1 MMTKVALTV
10 VVLAAAAW
18 AQYPGHVET
27 KKKAA
32 TSIRAVAVLE
42 WTGEIG
48 KPSASRII
56 PISVFDGE
64 QYQPGGLY
72 LAKPEPLALEPGTE
86 YVLQDAGVAR
96 GLFDINTAQ
105 DVQGYWFGYGAWKPM
120 AAPVKK
126 VRPPKQGKN
135 THEVTDAGSGRPHMK
150 VHDSSDSSTSSSSS
164 STDTSASGNPSAG
177 DPDRPTL
184 RRRADSSSSSSSDSS
199 SSPSSTN
206 TSASSNPPASDPDRP
221 TLHKHSDSSSST
233 PGSSNSGPAP
243 ETPLGGADPDRPHM
257 AHGQQTPK
265 DDYQP
270 AQLTGVPTGL
280 QQMIAVSDAGEG
292 EAHPFVYLW
301 ADPGDGAKMQ
311 QQMEMA
317 ASAVVAAAEPPAKT
331 TAKPHA
337 TTTTAAQRRKAATTP
352 PPAPKYAFTNERF
365 KAYELTYSGGATLV
379 FSGET
384 LNHAGK
390 VKYVTL
396 IAQPDFNG
404 VPKVLFKSVTDDDH
418 LDVTP
423 KMRLVDAVDARAN
436 NRGDLIFEL
445 RSSRD
450 REFVIY
456 RIAGG
461 LAEQVFTTGLLP
473 NS

>member
-1 MMTKVALTV
+1 MQRDYSMMTKAASSLAMLLT
-10 VVLAAAAW
+10 LAAPAC
-18 AQYPGHVET
+18 AQYPGHVENA
-27 KKKAA
+27 KKKAP
-32 TSIRAVAVLE
+32 SVRAIAVLE
-42 WTGEIG
+42 WTGDVG

-86 YVLQDAGVAR
+86 YVLQDAGIAR

-105 DVQGYWFGYGAWKPM
+105 DVDGYWFGYGSWKPM
-120 AAPVKK
+120 APPPRKAK
-126 VRPPKQGKN
+126 PKQGRN
-135 THEVTDAGSGRPHMK
+135 MPQVVTDAGNSRPHFK
-150 VHDSSDSSTSSSSS
+150 GHDSSGNSTSTDSSSGT
-164 STDTSASGNPSAG
+164 TSAPASSNPPAG

-184 RRRADSSSSSSSDSS
+184 RRRSDS
-199 SSPSSTN
+199 P
-206 TSASSNPPASDPDRP
+206 TSASASN
-221 TLHKHSDSSSST
+221 TSSADAA
-233 PGSSNSGPAP
+233 AP
-243 ETPLGGADPDRPHM
+243 EVPLGGADPDRPHM

-265 DDYQP
+265 DDIQP

-301 ADPGDGAKMQ
+301 SDPADSDKMKA
-311 QQMEMA
+311 QMEIAAANAIA
-317 ASAVVAAAEPPAKT
+317 ASAPPAKT
-331 TAKPHA
+331 APKPHTA
-337 TTTTAAQRRKAATTP
+337 ATTAAQRRRAAAAAAAP
-352 PPAPKYAFTNERF
+352 PKPVFTNERF

-379 FSGET
+379 FTGET
-384 LNHAGK
+384 TDHAGK
-390 VKYVTL
+390 VKYVTV

-423 KMRLVDAVDARAN
+423 RMRLVDAVDAKAD
-436 NRGDLIFEL
+436 NRGDLVFEL
-445 RSSRD
+445 RSHRD

-456 RIAGG
+456 RISGG
-461 LAEQVFTTGLLP
+461 QAEQVFTTGSLP
-473 NS
+473 NSNSQG